1 MPDKRTQF
9 ILNKFTAEQKQKRTV
24 ILCSNCCEFRGPGDL
39 WPEYRD
45 PVLLAGYFPQMCESR
60 SINNLE
66 DDALV
71 CGFTLFLDCHEIIAF
86 KWKLG

>member
-24 ILCSNCCEFRGPGDL
+24 ILCSNCCESSEGPGDL

-45 PVLLAGYFPQMCESR
+45 PVLLADTSRKMCESR
-60 SINNLE
+60 SYHNLE
-66 DDALV
+66 DVTHL
-71 CGFTLFLDCHEIIAF
+71 CGFTLVPWTVM
-86 KWKLG
+86 K